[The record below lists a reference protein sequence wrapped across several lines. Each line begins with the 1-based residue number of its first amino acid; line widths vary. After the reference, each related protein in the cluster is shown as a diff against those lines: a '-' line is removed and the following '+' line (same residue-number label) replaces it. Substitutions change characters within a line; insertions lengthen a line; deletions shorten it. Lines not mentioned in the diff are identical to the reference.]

1 MSPVFS
7 GQLIQLFFI
16 GVREMGQRE
25 HIYEGDWSTVTLMR
39 TPMGLTARERSNR
52 FRLEAMSELVLRL
65 TGGLTVAASTMLWLV
80 LPMESGSDQALPHGM
95 LAAICTATGLAVY
108 AYGTRGFRR
117 QMALDAKRG
126 TLALTK
132 INMNNRGRVMRSI
145 DLDDIESLFLR
156 RPSTPMGQA
165 SLCVRV
171 AGHHT
176 PLLALTGVQQELEHI
191 HRHLCDIVHDNG
203 PHRGFFSVT
212 ARNGDAAQSVRP
224 TRA

>member
-1 MSPVFS
+1 
-7 GQLIQLFFI
+7 
-16 GVREMGQRE
+16 MGQRE

-65 TGGLTVAASTMLWLV
+65 AGGLAVAASTMLWLV
-80 LPMESGSDQALPHGM
+80 LPMESGNDQALPHGM

-132 INMNNRGRVMRSI
+132 INMNNRGRVVRSI
-145 DLDDIESLFLR
+145 DLGEIESLFLR
-156 RPSTPMGQA
+156 RPSTPMGLA

-171 AGHHT
+171 AGHNT
-176 PLLALTGVQQELEHI
+176 PLVALTGAQDELEKT
-191 HRHLCDIVHDNG
+191 HRHLCDIVHDNN
-203 PHRGFFSVT
+203 PHRGFFSAAAHSGKAAST
-212 ARNGDAAQSVRP
+212 ARAS
-224 TRA
+224 RA